1 MRRQPMSIR
10 SKILVMLLT
19 ILLLLYLMVSAV
31 WYRNATEMAEMYLS
45 DISESMMKDAYNA
58 FEYVLMDTTYMITMI
73 SLNEEQI
80 IVPTANI
87 NKIELNEN
95 GQLGIDYLENKRII
109 KEYLSSMNGYKY
121 YIVGI
126 GVTSKNGYI
135 FQTSH
140 IVQNSDELFSMIAD
154 IDSDKI
160 GNSMM
165 MMKPVYAEGTWI
177 SLKSNYVVPAV
188 RAIRDTRQNII
199 GYTVLYFDYSV
210 IESMFSNNLPENSKF
225 QVVDQE
231 NNIIFSNCGD
241 EIMDLGHPES
251 HYVYSTYAAPKVGWT
266 FIMAINSD
274 PILSEVTKTLTFTA
288 VIVIGIFLLAIVAGV
303 IISSRIT
310 NNIKVLS
317 TSMNQV
323 AKGDMTVQRK
333 IKSRDEI
340 GQMEY
345 TFNHMVLRIRELMD
359 TVAEDEKQ
367 KRLVEMAFLQAQI
380 NPHFISNTLNIVA
393 WMAKIQHAE
402 SIIPLTNALNNL
414 LRAAMRKGDDLI
426 PLSEEMSHVNS
437 FLELVEYSGSYEFK
451 VDLQIDPDLE
461 KLYVLRFI
469 LQPIVENAIY
479 HGLKT
484 SLGHEGCITI
494 AARTNEDC
502 LEITVEDNGQG
513 MTDMQMENVMH
524 GEKTI
529 PHGFNGIGIHNVVE
543 RIQLFFGEKYG
554 LRYESELNVY
564 TKAILTLPI
573 IDKKAEGINEQD

>member
-1 MRRQPMSIR
+1 MSIR
-10 SKILVMLLT
+10 TKILVMLLT
-19 ILLLLYLMVSAV
+19 ILLVLYILVSAV
-31 WYRNATEMAEMYLS
+31 WYRNATAMADMYLT
-45 DISESMMKDAYNA
+45 DISESMMKDAYTA
-58 FEYVLMDTTYMITMI
+58 FDYVLTDTSYMITMI

-80 IVPTANI
+80 ITPITNI
-87 NKIELNEN
+87 NKVEMQEN
-95 GQLGIDYLENKRII
+95 GQLSYDYLQNKRII
-109 KEYLSSMNGYKY
+109 QEFLSSMNGYKY

-126 GVTSKNGYI
+126 GVTSKNGYV

-140 IVQNSDELFSMIAD
+140 IVQNNDELFSMIAA

-188 RAIRDTRQNII
+188 RAIRDAKQNII

-225 QVVDQE
+225 QVIDE
-231 NNIIFSNCGD
+231 DNNIIFSNCGD
-241 EIMDLGHPES
+241 EIMDLEHPEAN
-251 HYVYSTYAAPKVGWT
+251 YVYNTYNAQKAGWT

-274 PILSEVTKTLTFTA
+274 PILLEINKTVTFTA
-288 VIVIGIFLLAIVAGV
+288 VIVVGIFLFAIFACV
-303 IISSRIT
+303 ITSSRIT

-323 AKGDMTVQRK
+323 AKGDLTVQRK

-345 TFNHMVLRIRELMD
+345 AFNHMVLHIRELMD

-393 WMAKIQHAE
+393 WMAKVQHAD

-414 LRAAMRKGDDLI
+414 LRGAMQKGDDLI
-426 PLSEEMSHVNS
+426 LLSEEMAHVNS
-437 FLELVEYSGSYEFK
+437 FLEIVEYSGSYEFK
-451 VDLQIDPDLE
+451 VDLQIDPNVE

-484 SLGHEGCITI
+484 GLGQEGCITI
-494 AARTNEDC
+494 AAYTQEDR

-513 MTDMQMENVMH
+513 MTNEQMQNIMC

-529 PHGFNGIGIHNVVE
+529 PQGFNGIGVHNVIE
-543 RIQLFFGEKYG
+543 RIHLFYGENYG
-554 LRYESELNVY
+554 LRYKSELNSY
-564 TKAILTLPI
+564 TRAIFALPI
-573 IDKKAEGINEQD
+573 IDKKAEGKNEQN